1 MIGALRQRNFALLWI
16 GQLISMA
23 GDWILLIALPFYI
36 YDLTGSTL
44 AAGGM
49 FMAQNVPRVLLG
61 SVAGVFVDR
70 WDRRRTM
77 IVADVARAV
86 ILLPLLLVR
95 SVDWL
100 WLVYVIAFLQTA
112 ISQFFG
118 PAERA
123 LLPHLVSEADLVGAN
138 ALNSLSESLTRLVAP
153 ALGGALYAA
162 LGLTSVVA
170 SDSISF
176 AISAVMILLIALPR
190 TETAPATDASAT
202 GIRWRAIWDEWCDG
216 VRLIGHDRVIRA
228 IFATIATA
236 MVAEGFIT
244 VLLIP
249 FVKDVLHQGP
259 TGLGWLLSAQASGGI
274 AGSLLLGRIGK
285 RVSPALLIPLSGILF
300 GIGDLALVNVTRYA
314 PDIAFP
320 LACALIALVGLPI
333 ICFFVSLSTLLQVAA
348 GDAFRG
354 RVFGAYMTLTALLTL
369 AGQAVGGVLG
379 DRIGIVPTL
388 TAGACFDLL
397 AGFVALV
404 LLRDTRQPAA
414 GGQQPVTSGQ
424 WSAVSDQ

>member
-1 MIGALRQRNFALLWI
+1 MIGALRQRNFALLWV

-77 IVADVARAV
+77 IVADVGRAV
-86 ILLPLLLVR
+86 ILLPILFVR

-100 WLVYVIAFLQTA
+100 WLIYVIAFLQTA
-112 ISQFFG
+112 LSQFFG

-123 LLPHLVSEADLVGAN
+123 LLPHLVGESDLVGAN

-162 LGLTSVVA
+162 LGLTAVVA
-170 SDSISF
+170 SDSVSF
-176 AISAVMILLIALPR
+176 AISAVMIVLITLPR
-190 TETAPATDASAT
+190 TQTAPAIETHRTA
-202 GIRWRAIWDEWCDG
+202 IRWRAIGDEWRDG
-216 VRLIGHDRVIRA
+216 VRLIGHDRIIRA

-259 TGLGWLLSAQASGGI
+259 TGLGWLMSAQASGGI

-285 RVSPALLIPLSGILF
+285 RVPPAVLIPLSGILF

-320 LACALIALVGLPI
+320 LACALIAIIGLPI
-333 ICFFVSLSTLLQVAA
+333 ICFFVSLSTLLQVTAA
-348 GDAFRG
+348 DAYRG

-388 TAGACFDLL
+388 TAGACFNLL

-404 LLRDTRQPAA
+404 LLRGVEQSAA
-414 GGQQPVTSGQ
+414 VPQADPREIA
-424 WSAVSDQ
+424 SA